1 MFKVLGSTE
10 EDCSRFKVLGSTGE
24 DRSMFNVLSS
34 MLLGD
39 VVAVIGGSFEQV

>member
-1 MFKVLGSTE
+1 
-10 EDCSRFKVLGSTGE
+10 
-24 DRSMFNVLSS
+24 MFNVLSS